1 MTGSVEVVVVGG
13 GIAGSALAATLA
25 GSGLEVL
32 LLERQTVYR
41 DKVRGEVFMPWGA
54 AEVRRLGLDPT
65 LLAAGGGYA
74 TRLVR
79 YEEWLAPDEAEAQ
92 AIALDQVLAGVPGSL
107 NVGHPEACEALVGAA
122 EAAGARVV
130 RGVGDVTV
138 TPADGPG
145 VVYRDGEVAHE
156 VRCRL
161 VVGADGRHSTV
172 RRRLGIEL
180 HETEPRTIGGGML
193 VDGVPEWPADLDA
206 TGTEGDLY
214 FLAFPRPGGR
224 VRIYLLWSI
233 DDRGRFSG
241 PHRHREFLDACRFRS
256 LPYGEAVAAG
266 NPAGPCSSYPMTDSW
281 CDRVAADGVVLIG
294 DAAGWSDPIIGQGVS
309 LAMRDA
315 RQVSE
320 VVLGGDDWSASAF
333 RTYAGE
339 RAERLR
345 RLRVAARIQ
354 TALQTTFGAEG
365 TALRR
370 RWHTQARED
379 FLLLAPLLGLL
390 VGPEQV
396 PAEAFTDANVERALA

>member
-1 MTGSVEVVVVGG
+1 MVVVGG
-13 GIAGSALAATLA
+13 GIAGSSLAATLA
-25 GSGLEVL
+25 GGGVEVL
-32 LLERQTVYR
+32 LLERQTAYR

-54 AEVRRLGLDPT
+54 AEVRRLGMDET

-79 YEEWLAPDEAEAQ
+79 YEERLAPDRAEAQ
-92 AIALDQVLAGVPGSL
+92 AVPLDQVLPGVPGSL
-107 NVGHPEACEALVGAA
+107 NVGHPEACEALAGAA
-122 EAAGARVV
+122 QAAGARVV

-138 TPADGPG
+138 APADGPG
-145 VVYRDGEVAHE
+145 VVYQDGDVEQA

-180 HETEPRTIGGGML
+180 HETEPRTIGGGLL

-206 TGTEGDLY
+206 TGTEGGLY
-214 FLAFPRPGGR
+214 LLAFPRPGGR

-233 DDRGRFSG
+233 DDGGRFTG
-241 PHRHREFLDACRFRS
+241 PNRQREFLDACRFRS
-256 LPYGEAVAAG
+256 LPFGEAVAAG
-266 NPAGPCSSYPMTDSW
+266 RPAGPCSSYPMTDSW
-281 CDRVAADGVVLIG
+281 CDRVAADGVVLVG

-315 RQVSE
+315 REVSE
-320 VVLGGDDWSASAF
+320 VLLGGDDWSASAF
-333 RTYAGE
+333 RSYAGE

-345 RLRVAARIQ
+345 RLRVAARIA
-354 TALQTTFGAEG
+354 TALWTTFGPEG
-365 TALRR
+365 AVFRR
-370 RWHTQARED
+370 RWQTEARED
-379 FLLLAPLLGLL
+379 FLLLAPLLAVI

-396 PAEAFTDANVERALA
+396 PADAFTDANVERILALA